1 MNRLFSTL
9 LLFVLCFAFAVP
21 PTGVTRAAAPAWNS
35 TTHYIVFEMD
45 ARGITPYSY
54 RQVELAAPLESLS
67 LSRLLSETQRLAP
80 DRQPL
85 ILRLRAAD
93 GSLVYQSVIHVS
105 TQLRGEFHG
114 RQPGDPIDGHF
125 FTVEKTSFVARVP
138 EIPGTTLTIQNSAFK
153 QLASFEL
160 AQLAAATPDRAV
172 SQGKGTV
179 TPIQVTG
186 LANNRVDVVIM
197 GDGYT
202 AAQQTNFNTDAN
214 NIFSA
219 FFGLVPM
226 NVYANYSNV
235 VSIFTPSNQ
244 PGADHPPY
252 DASCSPYTSPMTCC
266 ADTAMLSDPLKGQ
279 MVDTAFDSSYCL
291 WNIHRL
297 LYTQNTSAVYAE
309 AASYPDW
316 DTILVIVNDPTYGGG
331 GGGFAVFSMHSL
343 AVQIAQH
350 EYGHSF
356 AWLDDEYDY
365 NPPPPSTCDDTNADT
380 WDDCAAN
387 VTNATTLGTIKWA
400 PWIQPGTPIPTPED
414 GSWIGFVGLFQGA
427 AYDPTNHYRSGD
439 WCLMR
444 SLGFPYCQVPGQAY
458 VLRHYQGGWGTP
470 NNGIELI
477 EPGSQLP
484 PVSTLYLIHPATFA
498 FAAAVLSP
506 AGGQPTTI
514 SWEVNGV
521 IVPGAVNPVFV
532 YNTSAAQ
539 LGWNTITMRAVDNN
553 MYIHPAMAGG
563 ENQSSFTWNVFVG
576 LPVYIP
582 FIIR

>member
-1 MNRLFSTL
+1 MNRLFSAL
-9 LLFVLCFAFAVP
+9 LLFVLCFALTTP
-21 PTGVTRAAAPAWNS
+21 PTAIAHAAAPAWDE
-35 TTHYIVFEMD
+35 TTHYIVFEKD
-45 ARGITPYSY
+45 AKGITPYSY
-54 RQVELAAPLESLS
+54 RQVELAAPLESLP
-67 LSRLLSETQRLAP
+67 LTRLLSATQRLLP

-93 GSLVYQSVIHVS
+93 GSLVYQSVIHVT

-114 RQPGDPIDGHF
+114 KQPGDPIEGYF

-138 EIPGTTLTIQNSAFK
+138 AVPGTTLTIQDAAFR
-153 QLASFEL
+153 QLASFNL
-160 AQLAAATPDRAV
+160 AQLAATTPDRA
-172 SQGKGTV
+172 SSAGKGTV

-202 AAQQTNFNTDAN
+202 AAQQGNFNTDAN
-214 NIFSA
+214 TIFSA

-244 PGADHPPY
+244 SGADHPPY
-252 DASCSPYTSPMTCC
+252 NVSCSPSSPMTCC
-266 ADTAMLSDPLKGQ
+266 ADTTMLSDPLAGQ
-279 MVDTAFDSSYCL
+279 MVDTAFSSSYCL

-297 LYTQNTSAVYAE
+297 LYIQDYDAVYAE
-309 AASYPDW
+309 LASYPDW
-316 DTILVIVNDPTYGGG
+316 DTVLIIVNDTTYGGG
-331 GGGFAVFSMHSL
+331 GGGYAVFSMHSL

-356 AWLDDEYDY
+356 AWLADEYDY
-365 NPPPPSTCDDTNADT
+365 SPPPPPVCDDTNADPL
-380 WDDCAAN
+380 DDCAAN
-387 VTNATTLGTIKWA
+387 ITNATTLGALKWA
-400 PWIQPGTPIPTPED
+400 AWVLPGTPIPTPED

-427 AYDPTNHYRSGD
+427 AYDPTNLYRSGD

-444 SLGFPYCQVPGQAY
+444 ALGFPYCQVPGQAY
-458 VLRHYQGGWGTP
+458 VLRHYQGGWGVP
-470 NNGIELI
+470 NDGIELI

-484 PVSTLYLIHPATFA
+484 PVSTLYLIHPATFP

-506 AGGQPTTI
+506 VGGQPTTI
-514 SWEVNGV
+514 TWEVNGV
-521 IVPGAVNPVFV
+521 VVPGAVNPVFV
-532 YNTSAAQ
+532 YATNPAQ
-539 LGWNTITMRAVDNN
+539 LGWNTISMRVVDNN

-563 ENQSSFTWNVFVG
+563 ENQSSVTWNVFVG